1 MDEHD
6 GRLPD
11 REPAVLIP
19 EEGEGDQLMTDIAAG
34 VSNLLT
40 RPDVGTLVSASIL
53 SADFTRLASDCQAAL
68 DAGADTLH
76 VDIMDG
82 HFAPNLSMGPAVCAA
97 VRRGA
102 PEAFLDVHLMLTDP
116 TSFLEPF
123 AKAGADHCTGHIEVL
138 EDPRA
143 FRDRCHGLG
152 MSAGIAINPETP
164 LEALDGIAELF
175 DLVLVMSVHPGFS
188 GQSFIEPVLEKTRAI
203 AARLGPTQRLEMDGG
218 VAPAN
223 AAAVRAAGC
232 DVLVAATAI
241 FGGDDYATAIAALRH
256 GGGG

>member
-1 MDEHD
+1 
-6 GRLPD
+6 
-11 REPAVLIP
+11 
-19 EEGEGDQLMTDIAAG
+19 MTDIATG

-53 SADFTRLASDCQAAL
+53 SADFTRLALDCHAAL

-76 VDIMDG
+76 VDVMDG

-102 PEAFLDVHLMLTDP
+102 PAAFLDVHLMLTDP

-138 EDPRA
+138 EDPTA
-143 FRDRCHGLG
+143 FRDRCHRLG

-164 LEALDGIAELF
+164 LEALDGVAECF

-188 GQSFIEPVLEKTRAI
+188 GQSFIDSVLEKTRALS
-203 AARLGPTQRLEMDGG
+203 ARLGPTQRLEMDGG

-223 AAAVRAAGC
+223 APAVREAGC

-241 FGGDDYATAIAALRH
+241 FGGDDYAGSIEALRN
-256 GGGG
+256 GGGS